1 MERHGGGGRQ
11 CLRMTIESR
20 WTKMRARIPGLLCLL
35 VLSGILVAGLWPFR
49 GPRNGVTWLGDEHG
63 LRLSGHS
70 TLWSTRLFQKTGQ
83 PGEEVCS
90 LELWLQPGPARDSNT
105 ILSFSV
111 PENPLQFTLH
121 QYRSLLILDREIQ
134 DGRRRK
140 ATIGTEGIFHQS
152 RPVFVTVTS
161 GPQQSAMYLDG
172 ALKRTFPG
180 SRFAEDCAGQLI
192 IGTSPVVDESW
203 AGKLRGLAV
212 YGQELTAAQVLQHFE
227 SWTAQGRPELSDDER
242 VVALYLFDERAG
254 SVVHNAVPAGPDLYI
269 PKRYALVHQI
279 FLQPFWDEFVPRRSY
294 VKDLLINI
302 VGLMP
307 LGFVFVA
314 YWSSV
319 RPIKHAVLITTLL
332 GFAVSLTI
340 EVLQSYIP
348 SRDSGT
354 TDLITNTLGT
364 FLGAKLYDL
373 KFARVLLARIYP
385 A

>member
-1 MERHGGGGRQ
+1 MI
-11 CLRMTIESR
+11 IESR

-63 LRLSGHS
+63 LRLSGHA
-70 TLWSTRLFQKTGQ
+70 TLWSTQLFQKTGPQ
-83 PGEEVCS
+83 GEELCS

-140 ATIGTEGIFHQS
+140 ATIGTEGIFHQT
-152 RPVFVTVTS
+152 RPVFVTITS

-180 SRFAEDCAGQLI
+180 SRFAAGCAGQLV

-227 SWTAQGRPELSDDER
+227 TWTAQGRPELSDDER

-279 FLQPFWDEFVPRRSY
+279 FLQLFWEEFVPRRSY
-294 VKDLLINI
+294 VRDLLINI

-319 RPIKHAVLITTLL
+319 RPIKHAVLVTTLL

-348 SRDSGT
+348 IRDSGT

-373 KFARVLLARIYP
+373 RFARVLLAKIYP

>member
-1 MERHGGGGRQ
+1 M
-11 CLRMTIESR
+11 INESR
-20 WTKMRARIPGLLCLL
+20 WTKMRAKIPGVLCLL
-35 VLSGILVAGLWPFR
+35 VLSGILVVGLWPFR
-49 GPRNGVTWLGDEHG
+49 GPLNGVTWLGDEHG
-63 LRLSGHS
+63 LRFSGHA
-70 TLWSTRLFQKTGQ
+70 TLWSTAPFQKTGQ
-83 PGEEVCS
+83 QGEEVCS

-140 ATIGTEGIFHQS
+140 ATIGTDGIFHQT
-152 RPVFVTVTS
+152 RPVFVTITS

-172 ALKRTFPG
+172 ALKRTFRG
-180 SRFAEDCAGQLI
+180 SRFAEGCAGQLV
-192 IGTSPVVDESW
+192 IGTSPVMDESW

-227 SWTAQGRPELSDDER
+227 TWTAQGRPKLSDDER
-242 VVALYLFDERAG
+242 VVALYLFDDRAG

-279 FLQPFWDEFVPRRSY
+279 FLQPFWEEFVPRRSY
-294 VKDLLINI
+294 WKDLFINI
-302 VGLMP
+302 VGFMP

-319 RPIKHAVLITTLL
+319 RPIKHAVLVTTLF
-332 GFAVSLTI
+332 GFAISLTI

-348 SRDSGT
+348 TRDSGT

-373 KFARVLLARIYP
+373 KFARALLASIYP